1 MRQVLDRAK
10 HRRAGSGI
18 VVHAADDRDTRVPG
32 QVPEQVADHH
42 AATDDQ
48 DSALLGF
55 DCAKDRAAR
64 GPPGRDERDGKEQDR
79 DHDRDRLQRCL
90 PLKGAEEMIYPKHA
104 ATGDAKPVDNVVQL
118 VEGALQ
124 NLTW

>member
-1 MRQVLDRAK
+1 MPLPT
-10 HRRAGSGI
+10 
-18 VVHAADDRDTRVPG
+18 TRTR
-32 QVPEQVADHH
+32 HC
-42 AATDDQ
+42 
-48 DSALLGF
+48 SALTVRRIAWLV
-55 DCAKDRAAR
+55 AR
-64 GPPGRDERDGKEQDR
+64 PVGMNAYGKEQR